1 MQLKRNLLS
10 VALASATMM
19 LANSAYAQ
27 SADATD
33 TGTDTASTDAN
44 TLDTVVVTGIR
55 KGIQDAIDTKK
66 NQSTISEAVS
76 SEDIGKLPDQS
87 IADSIARLP
96 GLTAQ
101 RFGGRPQEIN
111 IRGFAGNFSTTL
123 LNGTEQVSLGN
134 NRGVE
139 FDQYPSELTSEVVV
153 HKTTEADMVN
163 QGLSGTV
170 DIHTV
175 RPLAFDKRV
184 VAVSARASQ
193 NREAGIDSNGDRF
206 SFSYIDQFKDRTI
219 GLALGYA
226 YLDNPTQGRQ
236 EHSWGYDGNGA
247 PTGSELWAQ
256 KDRNKRGGFMGT
268 LEWKPTD
275 SFHSVLDVFYSKFNK
290 DTNRNGLQFN
300 MASTGTSFSADGT
313 ATAGTANIT
322 QAVVRNDYDAQ
333 HDKLFSLNWNNKL
346 QINDHWSVTANL
358 STSSAKRKERVL
370 ETYAARNA
378 SDTASFA
385 LNGDGYYDFDFGT
398 DYSDPANFMM
408 RDPGGWGWDYDPA
421 RARAQ
426 AGYLKDFTVKD
437 TLSSF
442 RLDFERSFDSGFI
455 SAIDF
460 GGNIT
465 ERRKSRASVEN
476 TLCITQACDIGANVA
491 VPVPTSGYGYSIN
504 DFGYFGLDSLISL
517 DPQALVNGGF
527 YYLIPKENK
536 DITNKDWTINER
548 VGTLYVQA
556 KIDTNLGSAVTL
568 KGNVGVQAVNAD
580 QQSSGYRTSQGYPLG
595 NPITEG
601 TNYTD
606 WLPSMNLIFGL
617 PADQYV
623 RFGAGRQM
631 ARPRMDDMRASDN
644 VYVSQYDSGP
654 CASGVSAPCWVR
666 SSGNPELK
674 PTVADFYDLSYEKYF
689 GENKGYVSVAYFY
702 KNLKTYIYNVAEPF
716 DVATL
721 GIPPQ
726 PAWDPLVPASTQ
738 ALWTH
743 PTNGQGGSIKG
754 LELAVSVPFG
764 MFWSPLEGFGFQG
777 SYSDTKSAI
786 HPNGP
791 GTTDPLPGLSK
802 YVSNATLYFERW
814 GFSARVSR
822 RTRSTFVGE
831 FEGFGGDLERHA
843 LAGEKVVDAQVG
855 YSFQDGPLKNLSLT
869 FQVNNL
875 TNEPSRQTVVGYPD
889 RFSDYFE
896 YGRTYMLGA
905 SYKF

>member
-33 TGTDTASTDAN
+33 AGTDTASTDAN
-44 TLDTVVVTGIR
+44 KLDTIVVTGIR

-206 SFSYIDQFKDRTI
+206 SISYIDQFKDRTI

-268 LEWKPTD
+268 LEWKPND

-300 MASTGTSFSADGT
+300 MASTGTTFSADGT
-313 ATAGTANIT
+313 AMTGTANIS

-346 QINDHWSVTANL
+346 QINDHWSVTANV
-358 STSSAKRKERVL
+358 STSSAKRKERIL

-385 LNGDGYYDFDFGT
+385 YNGDGYYDFDFGT
-398 DYSDPANFMM
+398 DYSDPANFQM
-408 RDPGGWGWDYDPA
+408 RDPGGWGWVDDPA
-421 RARAQ
+421 LRRAQ
-426 AGYLKDFTVKD
+426 AGYLKDFTIHD
-437 TLSSF
+437 NLSAF

-465 ERRKSRASVEN
+465 ERRKSRGSVEN
-476 TLCITQACDIGANVA
+476 TLCTTQACDINANVPL
-491 VPVPTSGYGYSIN
+491 PVPTDGYGFRIN
-504 DFGYFGLDSLISL
+504 DFGYFGLPSLIYL
-517 DPQALVNGGF
+517 DAQSLVNGGF

-536 DITNKDWTINER
+536 DIANKNWEISER
-548 VGTLYVQA
+548 VGTVYVQA
-556 KIDTNLGSAVTL
+556 NIDTSLGSAVTL
-568 KGNVGVQAVNAD
+568 KGNIGIQAVNAD
-580 QQSSGYRTSQGYPLG
+580 QSSTGYSTFSG
-595 NPITEG
+595 NPVGNKRTDG
-601 TNYTD
+601 ANYTD
-606 WLPSMNLIFGL
+606 YLPSMNLTFGL
-617 PADQYV
+617 PADQFV

-631 ARPRMDDMRASDN
+631 ARPRMDDMRASAD
-644 VYVSQYDSGP
+644 YGIDLQRGIWSG
-654 CASGVSAPCWVR
+654 SG
-666 SSGNPELK
+666 GNPELR
-674 PTVADFYDLSYEKYF
+674 PTIADFYDLSYEKYF
-689 GENKGYVSVAYFY
+689 GDNKGYVSAAYFY
-702 KNLKTYIYNVAEPF
+702 KNLKSYIYNAVNDNF
-716 DVATL
+716 DYSGFVVPTGTL
-721 GIPPQ
+721 PGNVPTSTIGEFTQPQ
-726 PAWDPLVPASTQ
+726 
-738 ALWTH
+738 
-743 PTNGQGGSIKG
+743 NGEGGTIHG
-754 LELAVSVPFG
+754 YELAVSLPFG
-764 MFWSPLEGFGFQG
+764 MLWSPLEGFGFQG

>member
-10 VALASATMM
+10 VALASATIM

-44 TLDTVVVTGIR
+44 KLDTIVVTGIR

-206 SFSYIDQFKDRTI
+206 SISYIDQFKDRTI

-236 EHSWGYDGNGA
+236 QHSWGFDGNGA
-247 PTGSELWAQ
+247 PTGAELWAQ

-268 LEWKPTD
+268 LEWKPND

-300 MASTGTSFSADGT
+300 MASTGTTFSADGT
-313 ATAGTANIT
+313 AMTGTANIT

-346 QINDHWSVTANL
+346 QINDHWSVTANV
-358 STSSAKRKERVL
+358 STSSAKRKERIL

-385 LNGDGYYDFDFGT
+385 YNGDGYYDFDFGT
-398 DYSDPANFMM
+398 DYSDPANFQM
-408 RDPGGWGWDYDPA
+408 RDPGGWGWVDDPA
-421 RARAQ
+421 LRRAQ
-426 AGYLKDFTVKD
+426 AGYLKDFTIHD
-437 TLSSF
+437 NLSAF

-465 ERRKSRASVEN
+465 ERRKSRGSVEN
-476 TLCITQACDIGANVA
+476 TLCTTQACDINANVPL
-491 VPVPTSGYGYSIN
+491 PVPTDGYGFRIN
-504 DFGYFGLDSLISL
+504 DFGYFGLPSLIYL
-517 DPQALVNGGF
+517 DAQSLVNGGF

-536 DITNKDWTINER
+536 DIANKNWEINER
-548 VGTLYVQA
+548 VGTVYVQA
-556 KIDTNLGSAVTL
+556 NIDTSLGSAVTL
-568 KGNVGVQAVNAD
+568 KGNIGIQAVNAD
-580 QQSSGYRTSQGYPLG
+580 QSSTGYSTFSG
-595 NPITEG
+595 NPVGNKRTDG
-601 TNYTD
+601 ANYTNY
-606 WLPSMNLIFGL
+606 LPSMNLAFGL
-617 PADQYV
+617 PADQFV

-631 ARPRMDDMRASDN
+631 ARPRMDDMRASADYGIANVTVDN
-644 VYVSQYDSGP
+644 VNKFIWSG
-654 CASGVSAPCWVR
+654 SG
-666 SSGNPELK
+666 GNPELK

-689 GENKGYVSVAYFY
+689 GDNKGYVSAAYFY
-702 KNLKTYIYNVAEPF
+702 KSLKTYTYIATNTNFDYGSFVQVPDGTPPANVPTSTIGNF
-716 DVATL
+716 S
-721 GIPPQ
+721 Q
-726 PAWDPLVPASTQ
+726 PL
-738 ALWTH
+738 
-743 PTNGQGGSIKG
+743 NGEGGSIKG
-754 LELAVSVPFG
+754 YELAVSLPFG

-791 GTTDPLPGLSK
+791 GTTDPMPGLSK

-831 FEGFGGDLERHA
+831 FEGFGGDLEHHA

-855 YSFQDGPLKNLSLT
+855 YNFQDGPLKNLSLT

-875 TNEPSRQTVVGYPD
+875 TNEPSRQTVVGYDD
-889 RFSDYFE
+889 RFNDYFE

>member
-206 SFSYIDQFKDRTI
+206 SISYIDQFKDRTI

-346 QINDHWSVTANL
+346 QINDHWSVTANV
-358 STSSAKRKERVL
+358 STSSAKRKERIL

-385 LNGDGYYDFDFGT
+385 YNGDGYYDFDFGT
-398 DYSDPANFMM
+398 DYSDPANFQM
-408 RDPGGWGWDYDPA
+408 RDPGGWGWVDDPA
-421 RARAQ
+421 LRRAQ
-426 AGYLKDFTVKD
+426 AGYLKDFTIHD
-437 TLSSF
+437 NLSAF

-465 ERRKSRASVEN
+465 ERRKSRGSVEN
-476 TLCITQACDIGANVA
+476 TLCTTQACDINANVPL
-491 VPVPTSGYGYSIN
+491 PVPTDGYGFRIN
-504 DFGYFGLDSLISL
+504 DFGYFGLPSLIYL
-517 DPQALVNGGF
+517 DAQSLVNGGF

-536 DITNKDWTINER
+536 DIANKNWEISER
-548 VGTLYVQA
+548 VGTVYVQA
-556 KIDTNLGSAVTL
+556 NIDTSLGSAVTL
-568 KGNVGVQAVNAD
+568 KGNIGIQAVNAD
-580 QQSSGYRTSQGYPLG
+580 QSSTGYSTFSG
-595 NPITEG
+595 NPVGNKRTDG
-601 TNYTD
+601 ANYTD
-606 WLPSMNLIFGL
+606 YLPSMNLTFGL
-617 PADQYV
+617 PADQFV

-631 ARPRMDDMRASDN
+631 ARPRMDDMRASAD
-644 VYVSQYDSGP
+644 YGIDLQRGIWSG
-654 CASGVSAPCWVR
+654 SG
-666 SSGNPELK
+666 GNPELR
-674 PTVADFYDLSYEKYF
+674 PTIADFYDLSYEKYF
-689 GENKGYVSVAYFY
+689 GDNKGYVSAAYFY
-702 KNLKTYIYNVAEPF
+702 KNLKSYIYNAVNDNF
-716 DVATL
+716 DYSGFVVPTGTL
-721 GIPPQ
+721 PGNVPTSTIGEFTQPQ
-726 PAWDPLVPASTQ
+726 
-738 ALWTH
+738 
-743 PTNGQGGSIKG
+743 NGEGGTIHG
-754 LELAVSVPFG
+754 YELAVSLPFG
-764 MFWSPLEGFGFQG
+764 MLWSPLEGFGFQG